1 MGLRSPCSA
10 CAANACVC
18 YFLQVYIINLEIIAQ
33 SIVYRLE
40 KFNPTTLPPHPPA
53 TKEYASLVGTVV
65 VVWLSFV
72 TMCFVWLMA
81 VALGV
86 PWAALIEDSYLSP
99 RLRAATR
106 CAEMVE
112 MGRLDLDGPTATT
125 MPTNPMVMAFYAK
138 WVPPRPAGI
147 TRMPPVSSDT
157 SDTLMRNKDRAERAE
172 AEVALAAEAGEEER
186 ERTALK
192 LNKEE
197 SGLVPEAD
205 TEATAKA
212 EVVVAAAKAKAEAA
226 EEKERA
232 GVAKAKEVAL
242 KQADFAKKE
251 EAY

>member
-1 MGLRSPCSA
+1 MDVPIGPKIAVLGMCGQ
-10 CAANACVC
+10 CVC
-18 YFLQVYIINLEIIAQ
+18 VLFFAGIYHQ
-33 SIVYRLE
+33 SRNHCADYRLE
-40 KFNPTTLPPHPPA
+40 RFNPTTLLPHPPA

-72 TMCFVWLMA
+72 MMCFVWLMA

-112 MGRLDLDGPTATT
+112 MGGLDLDGPTATT
-125 MPTNPMVMAFYAK
+125 MPTNPMVMAFYAE
-138 WVPPRPAGI
+138 WFPPRPAGI
-147 TRMPPVSSDT
+147 TRMPPVSSET

-172 AEVALAAEAGEEER
+172 AEVASAAEAGEEER

-212 EVVVAAAKAKAEAA
+212 EVVAAAKAQAEAA

-251 EAY
+251 EA